1 MLGATDAMLGDCVA
15 YGRILCVFNTAYM
28 LQYLFQSF
36 FVTAQ
41 RPQLG
46 FFVTLAAGVTNI
58 VLDALFI
65 AVFRWGVAGAA
76 WASVIGQCVGG
87 ILPLFYFLR
96 RNNSLL
102 SFRKTKLEMAPL
114 LKACANGSSEL
125 MANISASIVGIL
137 YNFQLLKYAGENGV
151 AAYGVVMYTHMIFA
165 AVFLG
170 YAIGTAP
177 IISYHYGAG
186 NHGELKNMLVKS
198 IFVMIGSGIAMLFLA
213 WALASPLARVFV
225 GYDAQLFDLTRQALV
240 IYAFA
245 FTLYGLNIFASSFF
259 TALNNGAVS
268 AAISFLRSLVFQ
280 TTAVL
285 FLPVLFGVDGIWWA
299 VMAAEVL
306 AVLVSAF
313 FIVFKRK
320 QYHYLDA

>member
-1 MLGATDAMLGDCVA
+1 MT
-15 YGRILCVFNTAYM
+15 FE
-28 LQYLFQSF
+28 LF
-36 FVTAQ
+36 
-41 RPQLG
+41 
-46 FFVTLAAGVTNI
+46 
-58 VLDALFI
+58 
-65 AVFRWGVAGAA
+65 
-76 WASVIGQCVGG
+76 
-87 ILPLFYFLR
+87 
-96 RNNSLL
+96 
-102 SFRKTKLEMAPL
+102 
-114 LKACANGSSEL
+114 
-125 MANISASIVGIL
+125 
-137 YNFQLLKYAGENGV
+137 
-151 AAYGVVMYTHMIFA
+151 
-165 AVFLG
+165 G

-186 NHGELKNMLVKS
+186 NYGELKNMLVKS